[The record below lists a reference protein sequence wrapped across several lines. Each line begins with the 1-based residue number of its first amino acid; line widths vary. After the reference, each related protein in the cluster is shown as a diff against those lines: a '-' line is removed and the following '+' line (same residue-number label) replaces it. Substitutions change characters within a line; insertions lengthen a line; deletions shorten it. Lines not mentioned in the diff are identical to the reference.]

1 MRRLNKIFMKQKT
14 GFSSV
19 VIVAGGSGTRMGRP
33 KQMLPLGGKPV
44 LVRTVEA
51 FKNAP
56 SVRQIV
62 VVTPAENRAVLNA
75 YFSDLIYAD
84 AGSTRLESVKNG
96 FALTDPSAQ
105 TVAVHDGARPLV
117 NPQHIEACL
126 VEAAAHGAA
135 VLAVPVKDTIKIC
148 KDGAVEKTLDR
159 SLLRAA
165 QTPQCYRR
173 EVLAEALAKFGAEKD
188 ATDESQLVEKTG
200 VKVRVVMSDYKNNKI
215 TTPED
220 LTFAEALVSENVQYR
235 TGFGFDLHRLEAGRK
250 LYLGG
255 TEIPHTKGFLG
266 HSDGDLVLHALC
278 DAVLGAL
285 CAGEIGI
292 LFPPTDESIKGISS
306 VTIAKKVL
314 EIVRAHKA
322 EIVHIDATVITQEPK
337 IKPHYDAVRKSLSAV
352 FEMPVENISF
362 KSKSHEHVGE
372 IGRGEA
378 AMCHAVATVKITQ

>member
-1 MRRLNKIFMKQKT
+1 MKEMT

-33 KQMLPLGGKPV
+33 KQLLPLGGKPV

-51 FKNAP
+51 FKKVP

-62 VVTPAENRAVLNA
+62 VVTPDENRPVLDA
-75 YFSDLIYAD
+75 YFSGLVYARP
-84 AGSTRLESVKNG
+84 GSTRLESVKNG
-96 FALTDPSAQ
+96 FALTDRASQ

-117 NPQHIEACL
+117 SPANIEACL
-126 VEAAAHGAA
+126 ASAREYGAA
-135 VLAVPVKDTIKIC
+135 VLAVPVKDTVKIC
-148 KDGAVEKTLDR
+148 KDGVVEQTLDR
-159 SLLRAA
+159 SVLWAA

-173 EVLAEALAKFGAEKD
+173 EVLAEALEKFGAEKD

-200 VKVRVVMSDYKNNKI
+200 VKVRVVPSDYKNNKI

-220 LTFAEALVSENVQYR
+220 LVFAEALVSENVQYR
-235 TGFGFDLHRLEAGRK
+235 TGFGFDLHRLEPGRK

-292 LFPPTDESIKGISS
+292 LFPPTDDSIKGISS

-314 EIVRAHKA
+314 EIVRAHHA
-322 EIVHIDATVITQEPK
+322 QIVHIDATVITQEPK
-337 IKPHYDAVRKSLSAV
+337 IKPHYDAVRKSLAEV
-352 FEMPVENISF
+352 FEMPLENVSF

-378 AMCHAVATVKITQ
+378 AMCHAVATVKITK